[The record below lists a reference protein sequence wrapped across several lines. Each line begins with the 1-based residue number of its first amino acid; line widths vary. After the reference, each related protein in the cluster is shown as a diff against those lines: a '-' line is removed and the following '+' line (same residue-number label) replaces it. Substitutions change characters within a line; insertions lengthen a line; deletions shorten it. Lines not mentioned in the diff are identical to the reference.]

1 MASEQVT
8 RSPPAQWSGLSNPA
22 AGKLFLFFIFPFFFF
37 VFSFPFRRSP
47 LFASFSFSLCRFP
60 FVVRIAFVASIFASL
75 LSLVADSVCLSQ
87 CYAPPPRDAWEPAS
101 QFIPLY
107 VVLVLMFFISCI
119 FCCSLPPLFWFCF
132 GRRCF
137 ILFVF
142 GGHCAF
148 SSVLV
153 ATRSPYDTYLIPT

>member
-87 CYAPPPRDAWEPAS
+87 CYAPPRAMLENLQVSLFPCVSFLCSCFSFRVFS
-101 QFIPLY
+101 
-107 VVLVLMFFISCI
+107 VVLF
-119 FCCSLPPLFWFCF
+119 LPCF
-132 GRRCF
+132 GFVSDVVVSSC
-137 ILFVF
+137 LFLV
-142 GGHCAF
+142 GI
-148 SSVLV
+148 VL
-153 ATRSPYDTYLIPT
+153 SPRF

>member
-87 CYAPPPRDAWEPAS
+87 CYAPPPARCLRTCKSVYSLVCRSCAHVFHFVYFLLFSSSP
-101 QFIPLY
+101 
-107 VVLVLMFFISCI
+107 VLVLFRTSLFHPVCFWWALCFLLGFSCDSFTI
-119 FCCSLPPLFWFCF
+119 
-132 GRRCF
+132 
-137 ILFVF
+137 
-142 GGHCAF
+142 
-148 SSVLV
+148 
-153 ATRSPYDTYLIPT
+153 